1 MTACVIFDMDGVIID
16 SEPLWRETLIEVF
29 GEIGIKLTEDM
40 CRQTMGMTTKGAVD
54 YWYEKCPWKGFS
66 IEEVI
71 SKIEISIIEKIKA
84 KGTAMTGVE
93 EVMLMLKK
101 QGIRMALASSSAI
114 KVIETVLDK
123 LDLHQYLELYH
134 SAQLEAKGK
143 PDPAVFLSTAS
154 MMNVSPSQCLVIEDS
169 IYGVSAA
176 IAAGM
181 KVVAVPEHV
190 LFDNKG
196 FDKADL
202 KLKSLMDFT
211 LERFL
216 TIAN

>member
-54 YWYEKCPWKGFS
+54 YWYEKLPWKGFS

-71 SKIEISIIEKIKA
+71 SKIEFSIIEKIKA
-84 KGTAMTGVE
+84 KGTAMTGVVD
-93 EVMLMLKK
+93 VMQMLKK

-123 LDLHQYLELYH
+123 LDLRQYFELYH

-143 PDPAVFLSTAS
+143 PDPAVFLSTAR
-154 MMNVSPSQCLVIEDS
+154 MMNYHPSQCLVIEDS
-169 IYGVSAA
+169 IHGVSAA

-181 KVVAVPEHV
+181 KVVAIPDPV
-190 LFDNKG
+190 LFNDKG

-202 KLKSLMDFT
+202 KLKSLKDFT
-211 LERFL
+211 LECFL
-216 TIAN
+216 SINN